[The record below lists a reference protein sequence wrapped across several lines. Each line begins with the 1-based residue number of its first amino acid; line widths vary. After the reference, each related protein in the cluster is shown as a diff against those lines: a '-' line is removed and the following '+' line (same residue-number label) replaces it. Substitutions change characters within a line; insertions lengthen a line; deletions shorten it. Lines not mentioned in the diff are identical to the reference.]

1 MLKFLESRHRSG
13 HTDDGRP
20 PVAVFYLCRR
30 DERPQCDLQDTL
42 QKLANT
48 GLPID
53 RIEWAHDDSPGLWAK
68 AFGLM
73 VAELLRQGG
82 HEPGTPHVSRHG
94 DHYTVTLPCEEPQTA
109 LEAAEL
115 AADWLPAT
123 DASPSLDNLDEF
135 LDKAR
140 ERMPNPDARIVLKAA
155 HTCGLPALR
164 LDQDPFESAPPDS
177 PIRFGLI
184 QLGHGNCSRVLA
196 GAMPDGLPQDTLL
209 QLADRHR
216 LISRLLENDIPVPR
230 QDLEFPNKNRANRC
244 AQSALRLGFP
254 VTLRPQFRTPFAA
267 VLLGESIFGPL
278 ESRTQVERA
287 YVAASRESRRVSV
300 EEFVPGN
307 RLRCL
312 IIGKQVRALTH
323 CVPPFVMGDGQ
334 RTIDALIA
342 ERTRLARHPL
352 AGAAWKALAQGD
364 GDLDA
369 RLAIAGVNRN
379 TVLSEGQQMT
389 LRGQGTAYNGG
400 VCKNVD
406 QSISSDIRALAERA
420 AALCG
425 IREFGAV
432 DLAIIDMRG
441 PAEPPNCHV
450 LDVLPDPDLLT
461 HQPDGDP
468 DSPAL
473 ADALVA
479 HLFPPNRPAR
489 IPTVAITGTNGKTTT
504 SRMTA
509 RVFRRQYQVAG
520 LATTEGAYIND
531 ECLLEGD
538 VAGITGAA
546 MVLADKR
553 ARAAVL
559 ETARGGLYK
568 SGTAFDEVDAAVC
581 LNVAADHI
589 GVDGIETIEQLAEIK
604 SRLLERAR
612 RRVVINADDRLC
624 LSLLEKPGLA
634 PAILVTR
641 DPERPVIADHLARQG
656 QAVILCT
663 IGESEWIVLA
673 EGHRYTPLIE
683 TLDIPAVMN
692 GLLPFNAFNAAAAAA
707 LCWAVGISRE
717 TIAASL
723 AEFSNSPQC
732 NPGRYN
738 FIAGHPFTVLTD
750 FAQNPHGVAGLLQ
763 VTDRIQT
770 KGRSR
775 LVCMTI
781 GPRHRSH
788 IDETAGWL
796 AGRFDQFILGCSEY
810 ADDNPE
816 YSGNNPR
823 ENMLKYFRQRL
834 RAEDVS
840 DERIDTFID
849 REAAVQ
855 HGLACSQPGDLLII
869 LGPPDLV
876 LPIVQPRTEQDAKQ

>member
-13 HTDDGRP
+13 HTNDGRP
-20 PVAVFYLCRR
+20 PVAVFHLCRR
-30 DERPQCDLQDTL
+30 DERPQGNLQDVL
-42 QKLANT
+42 QRLANA
-48 GLPID
+48 GLPVD
-53 RIEWAHDDSPGLWAK
+53 RDAWAHDDSPAQWART
-68 AFGLM
+68 FGLL

-82 HEPGTPHVSRHG
+82 HEPGTPHVTRRG
-94 DHYTVTLPCEEPQTA
+94 DHYTVTLPCEEFQTA
-109 LEAAEL
+109 FSAAEL
-115 AADWLPAT
+115 AATWLLAT
-123 DASPSLDNLDEF
+123 GASPSLDGLDEY
-135 LDKAR
+135 LDSAR
-140 ERMPNPDARIVLKAA
+140 ERMPNPDARVVLKAA
-155 HTCGLPALR
+155 HACGLPTMR
-164 LDQDPFESAPPDS
+164 LDQDPFESAPPDT

-184 QLGHGNCSRVLA
+184 QLGLGHCGRVLA
-196 GAMPDGLPQDTLL
+196 GSMPDGLPQDALL
-209 QLADRHR
+209 LLADRHR
-216 LISRLLENDIPVPR
+216 LISRLLENDIPVPH
-230 QDLEFPNKNRANRC
+230 QDLEFPNKNRAGRC
-244 AQSALRLGFP
+244 VQSALRLGYP
-254 VTLRPQFRTPFAA
+254 VTLRPRFRTPFAA

-278 ESRTQVERA
+278 ENRRQVERA
-287 YVAASRESRRVSV
+287 YMAASGKSRHVSV
-300 EEFVPGN
+300 ERFVHGD
-307 RLRCL
+307 RVRCL
-312 IIGKQVRALTH
+312 IIGKRVRAVTQ
-323 CVPPFVMGDGQ
+323 CVPPSITGDGEQ
-334 RTIDALIA
+334 TIDALIA
-342 ERTRLARHPL
+342 ARIRLARHPL
-352 AGAAWKALAQGD
+352 TVTAWKALAQGD

-379 TVLSEGQQMT
+379 AVLPEGQRMT
-389 LRGQGTAYNGG
+389 LRGQGTAFNGG
-400 VCKNVD
+400 ICRNID
-406 QSISSDIRALAERA
+406 QSIFSGIRALAERT

-432 DLAIIDMRG
+432 DLAIIDMHG
-441 PAEPPNCHV
+441 PAEAPNCHV
-450 LDVLPDPDLLT
+450 LDVLPDPDLFS

-473 ADALVA
+473 ADALVGT
-479 HLFPPNRPAR
+479 LFPPNRPAR

-509 RVFRRQYQVAG
+509 RVFRRQFQVAG

-538 VAGITGAA
+538 VAGVTGAA

-568 SGTAFDEVDAAVC
+568 SGTAFDQVDAAVC

-589 GVDGIETIEQLAEIK
+589 GVDGIETIEQLAEVK
-604 SRLLERAR
+604 SHLLERAR
-612 RRVVINADDRLC
+612 HRIVINADDQHC
-624 LSLLEKPGLA
+624 LGMLENPELA

-641 DPERPVIADHLARQG
+641 NPESPVVTKHLARQG

-673 EGHRYTPLIE
+673 EGRRHTPLIE
-683 TLDIPAVMN
+683 TLDIPGVMN

-723 AEFSNSPQC
+723 AEFSNLPQC

-738 FIAGHPFTVLTD
+738 FISGYPFTVLTD
-750 FAQNPHGVAGLLQ
+750 FAQNPHGLAGLLQ

-855 HGLACSQPGDLLII
+855 HGLACSRPGDLLII

-876 LPIVQPRTEQDAKQ
+876 LPIVQPGTEQDAKQ